1 MKEGWPTMYAEERQ
15 QAITRL
21 VTERGRMSVN
31 QLAREYAVTTETVRR
46 DLSTLERLG
55 LVRRVHGGVV
65 PPSSVSL
72 IESGIRERDQ
82 VNTDRKERIAHA
94 ALAQLP
100 AAGGTVLLD
109 AGSTTVRLATLLP
122 ADHALTVF
130 THAVPIASRLAGLRH
145 IDLRLLPGRVR
156 RTTQAAVGA
165 DTVAALSHLRVDVSF
180 VGTNG
185 ITPDH
190 GLTTPDADEAAV
202 KRALVKSGSQVV
214 VLADSSKFG
223 IETAVRFATPAEVD
237 VLITDDE
244 SAPSDRRALGR
255 TGIEVVV
262 A

>member
-1 MKEGWPTMYAEERQ
+1 MYAEERQ
-15 QAITRL
+15 QAIARL

-31 QLAREYAVTTETVRR
+31 QLSREYAVTTETVRR

-65 PPSSVSL
+65 PPSSLSL

-82 VNTDRKERIAHA
+82 VNIERKERIARA

-100 AAGGTVLLD
+100 AGGGTILLD

-122 ADHALTVF
+122 TEHPLTVF
-130 THAVPIASRLAGLRH
+130 THAVPIAARLAGLRH

-165 DTVAALSHLRVDVSF
+165 DTVAVLSNLRVDVAF

-185 ITPDH
+185 ITAEH
-190 GLTTPDADEAAV
+190 GLTTPDADEAV
-202 KRALVKSGSQVV
+202 KRALVESGNRVV

-223 IETAVRFATPAEVD
+223 IETAIRFASAAEVD
-237 VLITDDE
+237 VLVTDDE
-244 SAPSDRRALGR
+244 VSSADRRALGR
-255 TGIEVVV
+255 AGIEIVV

>member
-1 MKEGWPTMYAEERQ
+1 MYAEERQ
-15 QAITRL
+15 QAIARL

-31 QLAREYAVTTETVRR
+31 QLARQYAVTTETVRR
-46 DLSTLERLG
+46 DLSSLERLG

-65 PPSSVSL
+65 PPSSLSL

-82 VNTDRKERIAHA
+82 VNTDRKERIAQA

-100 AAGGTVLLD
+100 AVGGTVLLD
-109 AGSTTVRLATLLP
+109 AGSNTVRLASLFPT
-122 ADHALTVF
+122 DHALTVF
-130 THAVPIASRLAGLRH
+130 THAVPIAARLAGLRH

-165 DTVAALSHLRVDVSF
+165 DTVAVLSNLRVDVSF

-185 ITPDH
+185 ITAEH

-202 KRALVKSGSQVV
+202 KRALVESGSRVV

-223 IETAVRFATPAEVD
+223 IETAVRFASAAEVD
-237 VLITDDE
+237 VLVTDDE
-244 SAPSDRRALGR
+244 VSPADRRSLGR
-255 TGIEVVV
+255 VGIEIVV